1 MYQMS
6 GEGKTGMA
14 GTVLVTGASGYI
26 AGFAIQQLLRE
37 GWQVRGTIRNLAR
50 ADEVLGWLGVN
61 ANQLPLFAAD
71 LTSDAGWA
79 EAAAGCTHML
89 HIASPIPAS
98 APKHDDELVVPA
110 RDGALRALKAA
121 KAAGVKRVVLTSST
135 AAVTYGKDVFNRP
148 FTEADWTDET
158 HPDTYAYVRSKTI
171 AERAARDWIKAN
183 GAEMEFAT
191 INPGLILG
199 PVLGRDFS
207 TSLEALKKLLE
218 GALPGLP
225 RLGFPVTDVRDVADA
240 HVRALTHPGIDGE
253 RFLVA
258 GEFLWLED
266 IARVLKARL
275 GPKAR
280 RVPSKKLPDFLVK
293 LSALFDPTVKMVLP
307 ELGRARAVDSGH
319 VQRVLGVKLRPAEE
333 TILDTAKSLLET
345 GIVKV

>member
-1 MYQMS
+1 M
-6 GEGKTGMA
+6 G

-50 ADEVLGWLGVN
+50 ADEVRGWLGVTPN
-61 ANQLPLFAAD
+61 ELPLFAAD

-79 EAAAGCTHML
+79 EAAAGCSHML

-98 APKHDDELVVPA
+98 APKSDDELVVPA
-110 RDGALRALKAA
+110 RDGALRALRAA
-121 KAAGVKRVVLTSST
+121 KAAGVTRVVLTSST
-135 AAVTYGKDVFNRP
+135 AAVTYGKGQIDRP

-171 AERAARDWIKAN
+171 AERAARAWMASD
-183 GAEMEFAT
+183 GGPMEFVT

-266 IARVLKARL
+266 IAQVLKANL

-280 RVPSKKLPDFLVK
+280 KVPTRKLPNLLVR
-293 LSALFDPTVKMVLP
+293 LSAMFDPTVRMVLP
-307 ELGRARAVDSGH
+307 ELGRARAVDSRH
-319 VQRVLGVKLRPAEE
+319 VQEVLGLRLRPAQD
-333 TILDTAKSLLET
+333 TILDTANSLLAT
-345 GIVKV
+345 GIVKA

>member
-1 MYQMS
+1 
-6 GEGKTGMA
+6 
-14 GTVLVTGASGYI
+14 VTGASGSI

-50 ADEVLGWLGVN
+50 ADEVRGWLGVTPN
-61 ANQLPLFAAD
+61 ELPLFAAD

-79 EAAAGCTHML
+79 EAAAGCSHML

-98 APKHDDELVVPA
+98 APKSDDELVVPA
-110 RDGALRALKAA
+110 RDGALRALRAA

-135 AAVTYGKDVFNRP
+135 AAVTYGKGQIDRP

-171 AERAARDWIKAN
+171 AERAARAWMASD
-183 GAEMEFAT
+183 GGPMEFVT

-266 IARVLKARL
+266 IAHVLKANL

-280 RVPSKKLPDFLVK
+280 KVPTRKLPNLLVR
-293 LSALFDPTVKMVLP
+293 LSALFDPTVRMVLP
-307 ELGRARAVDSGH
+307 ELGRARAVDSRH
-319 VQRVLGVKLRPAEE
+319 VQEVLGLRLRPAQD
-333 TILDTAKSLLET
+333 TILDTANSLLAT
-345 GIVKV
+345 GIVKA

>member
-1 MYQMS
+1 MS
-6 GEGKTGMA
+6 

-50 ADEVLGWLGVN
+50 ADEVRGWLGVN

-71 LTSDAGWA
+71 LTSDGGWA

-89 HIASPIPAS
+89 HIASPIPAA
-98 APKHDDELVVPA
+98 APKSDDELVIPA

-121 KAAGVKRVVLTSST
+121 KAAGVARVVLTSST
-135 AAVTYGKDVFNRP
+135 AAITYGKGEISRP

-171 AERAARDWIKAN
+171 AERAARDWVKAN
-183 GAEMEFAT
+183 AGPMEFVT

-207 TSLEALKKLLE
+207 TSLEALKKLMD
-218 GALPGLP
+218 GSLPGLP

-240 HVRALTHPGIDGE
+240 HVRALTHPGINGE

-266 IARVLKARL
+266 IARILKAEL
-275 GPKAR
+275 GPRAHK
-280 RVPSKKLPDFLVK
+280 VPTLRLPNFLVK
-293 LSALFDPTVKMVLP
+293 LSSLFDPTVRMVIP
-307 ELGRARAVDSGH
+307 ELGRVRAVDSSH
-319 VQRVLGVKLRPAEE
+319 VGRVLGLHLRTSRE
-333 TILDTAKSLLET
+333 TIVDTANSLIDA

>member
-1 MYQMS
+1 
-6 GEGKTGMA
+6 MA

-37 GWQVRGTIRNLAR
+37 GWHVRGTIRNLGR
-50 ADEVLGWLGVN
+50 ADEVRRHLGVT
-61 ANQLPLFAAD
+61 AHELPMFAAD
-71 LTSDAGWA
+71 LMSDAGWA
-79 EAAAGCTHML
+79 EAAAGATHML

-98 APKHDDELVVPA
+98 APKSDDELVVPA

-121 KAAGVKRVVLTSST
+121 KAARCARVVLTSST
-135 AAVTYGKDVFNRP
+135 AAVTYGKGAIDRP

-171 AERAARDWIKAN
+171 AERTARDWMTAN
-183 GAEMEFAT
+183 GAPMEFVT
-191 INPGLILG
+191 MNPGLILG
-199 PVLGRDFS
+199 PVLGPDFS
-207 TSLEALKKLLE
+207 TSIEALKKLLE

-225 RLGFPVTDVRDVADA
+225 RLGFPVTDVRDAADA
-240 HVRALTHPGIDGE
+240 HVRALTHPGIDGG

-266 IARVLKARL
+266 IARILKAEL

-280 RVPSKKLPDFLVK
+280 KVPTRKLPDFLVK

-307 ELGRARAVDSGH
+307 ELGRARAVDSSN
-319 VQRVLGVKLRPAEE
+319 VQCVLGLRLRPARE
-333 TILDTAKSLLET
+333 TIVDTANSLLET

>member
-1 MYQMS
+1 M
-6 GEGKTGMA
+6 G

-50 ADEVLGWLGVN
+50 ADEVRGWLGVTPN
-61 ANQLPLFAAD
+61 ELPLFAAD

-79 EAAAGCTHML
+79 EAAAGCSHML

-98 APKHDDELVVPA
+98 APKSDDELVVPA
-110 RDGALRALKAA
+110 RDGALRALRAA

-135 AAVTYGKDVFNRP
+135 AAVTYGKGQIDRP

-171 AERAARDWIKAN
+171 AERAARAWMASD
-183 GAEMEFAT
+183 GGPMEFVT

-266 IARVLKARL
+266 IAHVLKANL

-280 RVPSKKLPDFLVK
+280 KVPTRKLPNLLVR
-293 LSALFDPTVKMVLP
+293 LSAMFDPTVRMVLP
-307 ELGRARAVDSGH
+307 ELGRARAVDSRH
-319 VQRVLGVKLRPAEE
+319 VQEVLGLRLRPAQD
-333 TILDTAKSLLET
+333 TILDTANSLLAT
-345 GIVKV
+345 GIVKA

>member
-1 MYQMS
+1 M
-6 GEGKTGMA
+6 TGI
-14 GTVLVTGASGYI
+14 VLVTGASGYI

-50 ADEVLGWLGVN
+50 ADEVRGWLGVTSN
-61 ANQLPLFAAD
+61 ELPLFAAD

-89 HIASPIPAS
+89 HIASPIPSA
-98 APKHDDELVVPA
+98 APKSDDELVVPA

-121 KAAGVKRVVLTSST
+121 KAAGMKRVVLTSST
-135 AAVTYGKDVFNRP
+135 AAVTYGKTAFDRP
-148 FTEADWTDET
+148 FTEADWTDPA

-171 AERAARDWIKAN
+171 AERAARDWMAAN
-183 GAEMEFAT
+183 GAGMEFVT

-240 HVRALTHPGIDGE
+240 HVKALTHPGIDGE

-258 GEFLWLED
+258 GPFLWLED
-266 IARVLKARL
+266 IARILKAKL
-275 GPKAR
+275 GPRAR
-280 RVPSKKLPDFLVK
+280 KVPTMRLPGFLVK
-293 LSALFDPTVKMVLP
+293 LSALFDPTVRMVIP
-307 ELGRARAVDSGH
+307 ELARARAVDSSH
-319 VQRVLGVKLRPAEE
+319 VTRVLGVHLRPVEDTIVETAE
-333 TILDTAKSLLET
+333 SLLAA
-345 GIVKV
+345 GIVKA

>member
-1 MYQMS
+1 M
-6 GEGKTGMA
+6 G

-50 ADEVLGWLGVN
+50 ADEVRGWLGVTPN
-61 ANQLPLFAAD
+61 ELPLFAAD

-79 EAAAGCTHML
+79 EAAAGCSHML

-98 APKHDDELVVPA
+98 APKSDDELVVPA
-110 RDGALRALKAA
+110 RDGALRALRAA

-135 AAVTYGKDVFNRP
+135 AAVTYGKGQIDRP

-171 AERAARDWIKAN
+171 AERAARAWMASD
-183 GAEMEFAT
+183 GGPMEFLT

-266 IARVLKARL
+266 IAHVLKANL

-280 RVPSKKLPDFLVK
+280 KVPTRKLPNLLVR
-293 LSALFDPTVKMVLP
+293 LSALFDPTVRMVLP
-307 ELGRARAVDSGH
+307 ELGRARAVDSRH
-319 VQRVLGVKLRPAEE
+319 VQEVLGLRLRPAQD
-333 TILDTAKSLLET
+333 TILDTANSLLAT
-345 GIVKV
+345 GIVKA